1 MYVVQR
7 GSRFTGYYR
16 HKGKR
21 LSAGTY
27 DTFKEAQRQSLQ
39 RELGVLKT
47 PLEGEFEGI
56 DPSQTLSE
64 YVKSWL
70 PMRDLQAITKK
81 EYGRILDSYV
91 LPILGNRQVTSISR
105 TDVRKLLDTLKAQ
118 GVGSA
123 TIAQAKA
130 CLGSALSALVE
141 IDVLQSNPTHGIKVK
156 EIGRAHV

>member
-7 GSRFTGYYR
+7 GNRYTGYYR
-16 HKGKR
+16 HRGKR